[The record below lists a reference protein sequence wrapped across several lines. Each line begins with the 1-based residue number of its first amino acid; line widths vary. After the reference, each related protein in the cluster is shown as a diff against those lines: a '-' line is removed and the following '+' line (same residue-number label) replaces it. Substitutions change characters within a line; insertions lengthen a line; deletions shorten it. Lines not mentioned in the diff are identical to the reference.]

1 MNRTRILTIR
11 YNNELRHSEIGK
23 FRGAVIATL
32 GQHADPEF
40 HNHTSDGFI
49 YTYPKIQYK
58 RINNKAAIVCI
69 NKGADLVA
77 KFLTANPSVIQI
89 GDREVE
95 LILNQVKADL
105 CIVQR
110 WEDAFYYTLRKWLP
124 FNSDN
129 YKEYLASEAVADKIA
144 LLERILTANV
154 LSFAKGVGVFFDK
167 EISCRILD
175 LEEPVVTNYKGVK
188 MMSFD
193 ILFKSD
199 VTLPDYVGLGKGVSV
214 GFGMVKRRRTREN

>member
-1 MNRTRILTIR
+1 MNRTRVLTIR
-11 YNNELRHSEIGK
+11 YDNQLKHSDIGK
-23 FRGAVIATL
+23 FRGAVISKL
-32 GQHADPEF
+32 GQDADLEF
-40 HNHTSDGFI
+40 HNHDGEGFV

-69 NKGADLVA
+69 NQGADLVG
-77 KFLTANPSVIQI
+77 KFLSVSPSIIRI
-89 GDREVE
+89 GEIDTE

-105 CIVQR
+105 CLVQR
-110 WEDAFYYTLRKWLP
+110 WDDVFYYTLRKWLP

-129 YKEYLASEAVADKIA
+129 YREYLACEAVADRIA

-193 ILFKSD
+193 IAFKSD
-199 VTLPDYVGLGKGVSV
+199 VTIPDFVGLGKGVSI
-214 GFGMVKRRRTREN
+214 GFGMVKRRRNK